1 MRLTLYSTSA
11 ILVLQPKKGGVN
23 MIVKNTRVYV
33 DASPTNLRL
42 ERELKDILIAE
53 AKKNNTTLSALINQL
68 IRDTYVKKGA

>member
-1 MRLTLYSTSA
+1 
-11 ILVLQPKKGGVN
+11 

-53 AKKNNTTLSALINQL
+53 AKKNNTTLSALINKL

>member
-1 MRLTLYSTSA
+1 MTLYSTSA

-23 MIVKNTRVYV
+23 MIVKNTRKYV

-53 AKKNNTTLSALINQL
+53 AAKQQTTLSALINQL
-68 IRDTYVKKGA
+68 IRDTFVKKEA

>member
-1 MRLTLYSTSA
+1 MTLFSTSA

-42 ERELKDILIAE
+42 KRELKDILIAE
-53 AKKNNTTLSALINQL
+53 AKKQNTTLSALINDL
-68 IRDTYVKKGA
+68 IRKTYVKKEA